1 MSKGR
6 KKTKNYDDGKKR
18 AGNPSWTRW
27 IVLGLAL
34 GVVIVIGASVFPS
47 RTKAGPPRIWLSET
61 FWNFGRTPQQSRISH
76 TFWIKNIGGDTL
88 RIIKVKSG

>member
-6 KKTKNYDDGKKR
+6 KKKKHGKAEKHP
-18 AGNPSWTRW
+18 GNPSTRRW

-34 GVVIVIGASVFPS
+34 AVVITINAMFSLP
-47 RTKAGPPRIWLSET
+47 RTKAGPPKISLSET
-61 FWNFGRTPQQSRISH
+61 FWNFGRTPQHSSVSH
-76 TFWIKNIGGDTL
+76 IFWIKNIGGDTL

>member
-6 KKTKNYDDGKKR
+6 KETKKYGNGEKH
-18 AGNPSWTRW
+18 AGNPSRTSL
-27 IVLGLAL
+27 ITL
-34 GVVIVIGASVFPS
+34 GVALAVVIIIGATLFLP

-88 RIIKVKSG
+88 RIAKVKPG